1 MDNKFYS
8 VDQVSEM
15 LSLHPKTTRRYI
27 REGKLRA
34 NKVGKQY
41 RITGHDL
48 SSFVEG
54 HDMNI
59 GEVDEQS
66 VFHTKTD
73 KITVSAVVDIL
84 VEDEYEADRISG
96 MALAVTHSKD
106 PAYGKST
113 INVQQYAG
121 DNKLRIML
129 WGSVHF
135 AETMLGCLS
144 AFDKQ

>member
-15 LSLHPKTTRRYI
+15 LGLHPKTTRRYI

-48 SSFVEG
+48 STFVEG
-54 HDMNI
+54 NDMSI
-59 GEVDEQS
+59 AETKRPAAFQ
-66 VFHTKTD
+66 TKTK

-96 MALAVTHSKD
+96 IALAVTHSKD

-129 WGSVHF
+129 WGTVQF
-135 AETMLGCLS
+135 VEAMLGCL
-144 AFDKQ
+144 AALDTQ

>member
-8 VDQVSEM
+8 VDQVSAM
-15 LSLHPKTTRRYI
+15 LGLHPKTTRRYI

-34 NKVGKQY
+34 KKMGKQY

-48 SSFVEG
+48 SIFVEG
-54 HDMNI
+54 RDINI
-59 GEVDEQS
+59 GEAHELS
-66 VFHTKTD
+66 ALHTKTD

-129 WGSVHF
+129 WGTAKFVE
-135 AETMLGCLS
+135 AMLGCLS
-144 AFDKQ
+144 VFDKQ